1 VDGYDADESTG
12 QIQALINE
20 DLQRIMGYSRS
31 HPDEYGGCWIISDDR
46 TYGVSFTASLAR
58 HESTLSAAVNLPER
72 LRVQRCHYSL
82 AELKEVCA
90 RIRNEDWDR
99 NDTVGKGR
107 TAISGFGPSQQEGVV
122 KVLVQIDR
130 PDISERLAA
139 KYGDQISVV
148 EGDFVSYTFT

>member
-1 VDGYDADESTG
+1 
-12 QIQALINE
+12 
-20 DLQRIMGYSRS
+20 MGYGRS
-31 HPDEYGGCWIISDDR
+31 HPDEYGGCWLIRDHR

-58 HESTLSAAVNLPER
+58 HESTLGAAVNLPER
-72 LRVQRCHYSL
+72 LRVQQCRYSL

-107 TAISGFGPSQQEGVV
+107 LAISGFGPSQQEGVV
-122 KVLVQIDR
+122 KVLVQIHR
-130 PDISERLAA
+130 PDISERLVA